1 MTDRTIPRLVTV
13 GVIAD
18 ELGTTPARVTRI
30 IRTRPHIRPRAWAG
44 NSRLFSTQ
52 AIAQVAHEI
61 EQQDARKARR
71 AGGDA

>member
-1 MTDRTIPRLVTV
+1 MTDRNLPRLVTV

-18 ELGTTPARVTRI
+18 ELGTTPGRVARI
-30 IRTRPHIRPRAWAG
+30 IRARPHITPRAWAG

-61 EQQDARKARR
+61 EQQDARKAKRK
-71 AGGDA
+71 GGDA